1 MEKRRDGK
9 VTALVALFIGVIGLS
24 IGFASLSTALSIN
37 GSATVESSNWD
48 IHFANL
54 QNFAKTGTAAQV
66 TAPTIKGEGST
77 VIGDYSVT
85 LQTPKDSI
93 SYTFDIVNGGD
104 YAAKISTITVPT
116 PQCTGTGTSAT
127 TDADNVCKYLTYTLK
142 YTDTNA
148 DVKANDELAAGATKT
163 VKLTLTYDAAGA
175 VTSSEL
181 PAGDVSIS
189 NLQIPITYVQK

>member
-116 PQCTGTGTSAT
+116 PQCAGTGDTAT

-142 YTDTNA
+142 YTGTNA

-163 VKLTLTYDAAGA
+163 VKLTLTYDEAGA
-175 VTSSEL
+175 ATAAEL
-181 PAGDVSIS
+181 PKGDVSIS